1 MIDKIDNNQYEQSD
15 HSGDVNFKLAGLDS
29 KVQSFLDEQ
38 TRLLHQKAQADAIV
52 ELESQETI
60 SNIDDQMPD
69 DQVVTSRILSAT
81 SLTKNMSNDATVI
94 SSRFPQSSWEAN
106 EGRKTAISRVNDQ
119 IVQLP
124 FWLDKFFANA

>member
-94 SSRFPQSSWEAN
+94 SSRFPQSS
-106 EGRKTAISRVNDQ
+106 
-119 IVQLP
+119 
-124 FWLDKFFANA
+124 